1 MTASSGCRTLTI
13 EKRLRKRPAASL
25 SRKGPRTRRGAR
37 SPVTQGVTGGGPNG
51 YGIVR
56 ATRFAR

>member
-1 MTASSGCRTLTI
+1 MTI